1 MVTIAA
7 LIFQKWAENSI
18 DDFLRIIDKHDIFAL
33 VETDA
38 NYETDLRVNNFKHL
52 ITGKCGNKKSGN
64 RFSGGLSIYISQKVA

>member
-1 MVTIAA
+1 MI
-7 LIFQKWAENSI
+7 I
-18 DDFLRIIDKHDIFAL
+18 FLRIIDKHDIFAL

-52 ITGKCGNKKSGN
+52 IKCGNKKSGN